1 MVVSMTGYG
10 QSEMENEEGRIVT
23 EIKSVNHR
31 FLDIQ
36 FRFPREL
43 SILENECRKYISKKM
58 KRGKIDVHIT
68 IEGFS
73 PSLKKARIDWALL
86 QHFLDHAEE
95 LEKLNIFDS
104 RLDLQSFLFHPDI
117 VVIEENVNL
126 KDEWKEAIMESV
138 YRATADLLEMK
149 VEEGKQLQNDLETRV
164 ERLKRWISSMEK
176 EAPLVAQQ
184 YRERLRERI
193 QQLLQ
198 DQYEVDEQ
206 RLLTEV
212 AIFSDKI
219 NIEEELTRLRSH
231 SDQFLHVLHQKE
243 PKGRKLDFL
252 LQEMNREI
260 NTIAS
265 KANHIPLSHLAVDVK
280 SELEKMK
287 EQVQNIE

>member
-10 QSEMENEEGRIVT
+10 RSDVETEEGRIVT

-43 SILENECRKYISKKM
+43 SILEHSCRKYISEKM
-58 KRGKIDVHIT
+58 KRGKIDVHIS

-73 PSLKKARIDWALL
+73 PSFKHSRIDWTLL
-86 QHFLDHAEE
+86 RHFLDHAEE

-104 RLDLQSFLFHPDI
+104 RLDLQTFLFHPDI
-117 VVIEENVNL
+117 VVIEENVDL

-138 YRATADLLEMK
+138 RLATDDLLQMK
-149 VEEGKQLQNDLETRV
+149 REEGKQLLFDLETRV
-164 ERLKRWISSMEK
+164 QRLKEMISSMEQ
-176 EAPLVAQQ
+176 EAPLVVKE
-184 YRERLRERI
+184 YRQRLEERMKEFLKDEN
-193 QQLLQ
+193 
-198 DQYEVDEQ
+198 EADEQ

-212 AIFSDKI
+212 ALFSDKI

-231 SDQFLHVLHQKE
+231 CDQFLHVLYQTE

-252 LQEMNREI
+252 IQEMNREI
-260 NTIAS
+260 NTIGS
-265 KANHIPLSHLAVDVK
+265 KAHHVTLSHLAVDVK

-287 EQVQNIE
+287 EQIQNIE